1 MIRFDSEIN
10 NPYTDA
16 INIITKYRQF
26 VNPVNYDVEKFK
38 KQMITVLNE
47 RIINNKTLKETGQ
60 MLNVG
65 QERVRQIEAKLIRIL
80 QNKMKGIYDRHK
92 RELL

>member
-38 KQMITVLNE
+38 KQ
-47 RIINNKTLKETGQ
+47 
-60 MLNVG
+60 
-65 QERVRQIEAKLIRIL
+65 IRH
-80 QNKMKGIYDRHK
+80 Y
-92 RELL
+92 